1 MPWDSFIGLIVFAFV
16 TSVTPGPNN
25 MMLFASGVNFGF
37 RRSVPHMLG
46 ISSGFFTLLIGVGL
60 GIGALLK
67 SMPILDL
74 ALKVASGGYMLW
86 IAWKIGSTHTLADVK
101 ARARPMTFLEAAAFQ
116 WINPKAWA
124 MAIPA
129 MAAYAD
135 QTAVVSSVFFIS
147 AVFAIINLPSTSCWA
162 AFGSSLREWLSV
174 PPRLKYFNITMAIL
188 LVLSLWP
195 MLK

>member
-1 MPWDSFIGLIVFAFV
+1 MTTATLIALILFAFS

-37 RRSVPHMLG
+37 QRTIPHMMG
-46 ISSGFFTLLIGVGL
+46 ISSGFFTLLLGVGL

-67 SMPILDL
+67 SMPVLDL

-101 ARARPMTFLEAAAFQ
+101 PGTRPMTFLEAAAFQ

-129 MAAYAD
+129 MAAYTD

-147 AVFAIINLPSTSCWA
+147 AVFAIINLPSTSSWA

-174 PPRLKYFNITMAIL
+174 QPRLKYFNITMAVL